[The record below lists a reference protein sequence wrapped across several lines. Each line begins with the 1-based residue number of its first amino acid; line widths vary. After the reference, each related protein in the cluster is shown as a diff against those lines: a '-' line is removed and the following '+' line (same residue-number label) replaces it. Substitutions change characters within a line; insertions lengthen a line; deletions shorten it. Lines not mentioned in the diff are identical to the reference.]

1 MRLNWMV
8 PVRTLWSVMCWLVRQ
23 INIWGGILISIPV
36 LPVLPVIWVFVMMAK
51 GARRVGR
58 MIKRAC
64 MPADHVLSEVVADN
78 AGWIY
83 GQVDGDTTAF
93 GLFAEMHVEARLVK
107 EGMVLRDRNGK
118 TFLLTHFE
126 KGQKPAPLAN
136 LLAESFLR
144 E

>member
-1 MRLNWMV
+1 MV
-8 PVRTLWSVMCWLVRQ
+8 PLRTLWNVLRWVVHQ
-23 INIWGGILISIPV
+23 INVWGGILISIP
-36 LPVLPVIWVFVMMAK
+36 LIPAIWLFVMMVK

-58 MIKRAC
+58 MIKRAFR
-64 MPADHVLSEVVADN
+64 PSDHVLSEVVADE

-107 EGMVLRDRNGK
+107 EGMVLRDRTGK
-118 TFLLTHFE
+118 TFLVTSFE
-126 KGQKPAPLAN
+126 KGQKPAPLAT

>member
-1 MRLNWMV
+1 MRINWMV
-8 PVRTLWSVMCWLVRQ
+8 PLRTLWNVLRWIVHQ
-23 INIWGGILISIPV
+23 INVWGGILISIP
-36 LPVLPVIWVFVMMAK
+36 LIPVIWFFVMMCK

-58 MIKRAC
+58 MIKRAFS
-64 MPADHVLSEVVADN
+64 PSDHVLSEVVADE

-93 GLFAEMHVEARLVK
+93 GLFAELHVEARLVK
-107 EGMVLRDRNGK
+107 EGMVLRARNGK
-118 TFLLTHFE
+118 TFLVTSFE
-126 KGQKPAPLAN
+126 KSQKPAPLAL

>member
-1 MRLNWMV
+1 MRINWAV
-8 PVRTLWSVMCWLVRQ
+8 PLRALWGLLRWFIRQ
-23 INIWGGILISIPV
+23 INTWGGILISIP
-36 LPVLPVIWVFVMMAK
+36 LIPLIWFFVMMMK

-58 MIKRAC
+58 MIKRAFS
-64 MPADHVLSEVVADN
+64 PSDHVLSEVVADE

-107 EGMVLRDRNGK
+107 KGMVLRDRNGK
-118 TFLLTHFE
+118 TLLLTHFE
-126 KGQKPAPLAN
+126 KGQKPAPLAT

>member
-1 MRLNWMV
+1 MRINWMV
-8 PVRTLWSVMCWLVRQ
+8 PVRALWSLLRWAVHQ
-23 INIWGGILISIPV
+23 INVWGGILISIPV
-36 LPVLPVIWVFVMMAK
+36 IPVVWFFVMMIK

-58 MIKRAC
+58 MIKRALS
-64 MPADHVLSEVVADN
+64 PSDHVLSEVVADDG
-78 AGWIY
+78 GWIY
-83 GQVDGDTTAF
+83 GQVDGDTTAL
-93 GLFAEMHVEARLVK
+93 GLFAEIHVEARLVK

-118 TFLLTHFE
+118 TFLVTSFE

>member
-1 MRLNWMV
+1 MV
-8 PVRTLWSVMCWLVRQ
+8 PVRAWSLLWWIIRQ
-23 INIWGGILISIPV
+23 VNTWGGILISIP
-36 LPVLPVIWVFVMMAK
+36 LIPLIWFFVMAAK
-51 GARRVGR
+51 GTRRVGR
-58 MIKRAC
+58 MIKRALS
-64 MPADHVLSEVVADN
+64 PSDHVLSEVIADE

-107 EGMVLRDRNGK
+107 QGMVLRDRTGK
-118 TFLLTHFE
+118 TFLVTTFE
-126 KGQKPAPLAN
+126 IGQKPAPLAP

>member
-1 MRLNWMV
+1 MRINWGV
-8 PVRTLWSVMCWLVRQ
+8 PLRALWSLLQWVVHQ
-23 INIWGGILISIPV
+23 INVWGGILISIP
-36 LPVLPVIWVFVMMAK
+36 LIPLIWFFVMMMK

-58 MIKRAC
+58 MIKRAFS
-64 MPADHVLSEVVADN
+64 PSDHVLSEVVADE

-93 GLFAEMHVEARLVK
+93 GLFAEMHVEACLVK

-126 KGQKPAPLAN
+126 KGQKPAPLAT

>member
-1 MRLNWMV
+1 MRINWIV
-8 PVRTLWSVMCWLVRQ
+8 PLKGLWSLLRWLVRQ
-23 INIWGGILISIPV
+23 INTWGGILVSIPLIPLV
-36 LPVLPVIWVFVMMAK
+36 WFFVMAAK

-58 MIKRAC
+58 MIKRAFS
-64 MPADHVLSEVVADN
+64 PSDHVLSEVVADEQ
-78 AGWIY
+78 GWIY

-118 TFLLTHFE
+118 TFLVTHFE
-126 KGQKPAPLAN
+126 KSQKLAPLAQ

>member
-1 MRLNWMV
+1 MV
-8 PVRTLWSVMCWLVRQ
+8 PLRTLWSLLRWVVHQ
-23 INIWGGILISIPV
+23 INVWGGILISIP
-36 LPVLPVIWVFVMMAK
+36 LIPAIWLFVMIAK

-58 MIKRAC
+58 MIKRAFR
-64 MPADHVLSEVVADN
+64 PSDHVLSEVVADE

-93 GLFAEMHVEARLVK
+93 GLFAEMHVEASLVK
-107 EGMVLRDRNGK
+107 EGMVLRDRTGK
-118 TFLLTHFE
+118 TFLVASFE
-126 KGQKPAPLAN
+126 KGQKPAPLAT

>member
-1 MRLNWMV
+1 MRINWFV
-8 PVRTLWSVMCWLVRQ
+8 PMRALWSLLRWIVHQ
-23 INIWGGILISIPV
+23 INVWGGILISIP
-36 LPVLPVIWVFVMMAK
+36 LIPLIWFFVMMCK

-58 MIKRAC
+58 IIRRAFR
-64 MPADHVLSEVVADN
+64 PSGHVLSEVVADE

-93 GLFAEMHVEARLVK
+93 GLFAELHVEARLVK
-107 EGMVLRDRNGK
+107 EGLVLRDRTGK
-118 TFLLTHFE
+118 TFLVTTFE

>member
-1 MRLNWMV
+1 MRINWIV
-8 PVRTLWSVMCWLVRQ
+8 PMRGLWGLLRWVVHQ
-23 INIWGGILISIPV
+23 INVWGGILISIP
-36 LPVLPVIWVFVMMAK
+36 LIPLIWFFVMAAK

-58 MIKRAC
+58 MIKRAFS
-64 MPADHVLSEVVADN
+64 PSDHVLSEVVADE

-93 GLFAEMHVEARLVK
+93 GLFAELHVEARLVR
-107 EGMVLRDRNGK
+107 EGMVLRDRSGK
-118 TFLLTHFE
+118 TFLVTSFE
-126 KGQKPAPLAN
+126 KGQKPAPLAQ

>member
-1 MRLNWMV
+1 MRINWGV
-8 PVRTLWSVMCWLVRQ
+8 PLRALWSLLRWVVHQ
-23 INIWGGILISIPV
+23 INVWGGILISIP
-36 LPVLPVIWVFVMMAK
+36 LIPLIWFFVMMMK

-58 MIKRAC
+58 MIKRAFS
-64 MPADHVLSEVVADN
+64 PSDHVLSEVVADEQ
-78 AGWIY
+78 GWIY

-118 TFLLTHFE
+118 TFLVTHFE
-126 KGQKPAPLAN
+126 KGQKLAPLAT

>member
-1 MRLNWMV
+1 MRVN
-8 PVRTLWSVMCWLVRQ
+8 WLVPLRSLWGLLLWFIRQ
-23 INIWGGILISIPV
+23 INTWGGILISIP
-36 LPVLPVIWVFVMMAK
+36 LIPLIWFFVMMMK

-58 MIKRAC
+58 IIKRAFS
-64 MPADHVLSEVVADN
+64 PSDHVLSEVVADE

-93 GLFAEMHVEARLVK
+93 GLFAELHVEARLVK
-107 EGMVLRDRNGK
+107 EGMVLRDRTGK
-118 TFLLTHFE
+118 TFLVTSFE
-126 KGQKPAPLAN
+126 KGQKPAPLAT

>member
-1 MRLNWMV
+1 MRINWIV
-8 PVRTLWSVMCWLVRQ
+8 PVRALWGLVRWLIHQ
-23 INIWGGILISIPV
+23 INVWGGILISIP
-36 LPVLPVIWVFVMMAK
+36 LIPVIWFFVMMMK

-58 MIKRAC
+58 MIKRAFS
-64 MPADHVLSEVVADN
+64 PSDHVLSEVVADE

-93 GLFAEMHVEARLVK
+93 GLFAELHVEARLVK
-107 EGMVLRDRNGK
+107 EGMVLRDRTGK
-118 TFLLTHFE
+118 TFLVTSFE
-126 KGQKPAPLAN
+126 KGQKPAPLAA

>member
-1 MRLNWMV
+1 MRINWMV
-8 PVRTLWSVMCWLVRQ
+8 PARALWSLLRWCAHQ
-23 INIWGGILISIPV
+23 INVWGGILISIP
-36 LPVLPVIWVFVMMAK
+36 LIPVVWFFVMAAK

-58 MIKRAC
+58 MIKRAFS
-64 MPADHVLSEVVADN
+64 PSDHVLSEVVADE

-93 GLFAEMHVEARLVK
+93 GLFAELHVETRLVK

-118 TFLLTHFE
+118 TFLVTSFE
-126 KGQKPAPLAN
+126 KGQKPAPLAA

>member
-1 MRLNWMV
+1 MRINSAV
-8 PVRTLWSVMCWLVRQ
+8 PLRALWSLLRWVVRQ
-23 INIWGGILISIPV
+23 INVWGGILISIP
-36 LPVLPVIWVFVMMAK
+36 LIPLIWFFVMMCK
-51 GARRVGR
+51 GARRVSR
-58 MIKRAC
+58 MIKRALS
-64 MPADHVLSEVVADN
+64 PSDHVLSEVVADE

-93 GLFAEMHVEARLVK
+93 GLFAELHVQATLVK

-118 TFLLTHFE
+118 TFLVTTFE
-126 KGQKPAPLAN
+126 KGQKPEPLAI

>member
-1 MRLNWMV
+1 MRINWMV
-8 PVRTLWSVMCWLVRQ
+8 PLRTLWNVLRWIVHQ
-23 INIWGGILISIPV
+23 INVWGGILISIP
-36 LPVLPVIWVFVMMAK
+36 LIPVIWFFVMMCK

-58 MIKRAC
+58 MIKRAFS
-64 MPADHVLSEVVADN
+64 PSDHVLSEVVADE

-93 GLFAEMHVEARLVK
+93 GLFAELHVEARLVK
-107 EGMVLRDRNGK
+107 DGMVLRDRNGK
-118 TFLLTHFE
+118 TFLVTSFE
-126 KGQKPAPLAN
+126 KSQKPAPLAL